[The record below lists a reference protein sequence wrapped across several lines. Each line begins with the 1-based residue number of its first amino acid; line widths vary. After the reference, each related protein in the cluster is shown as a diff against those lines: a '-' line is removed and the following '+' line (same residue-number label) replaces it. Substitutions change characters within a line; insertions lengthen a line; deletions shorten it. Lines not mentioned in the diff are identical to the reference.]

1 MEPPRMAD
9 GQFRAILDGLLE
21 GCQIIDREWRYVY
34 VNDAVARQARKG
46 KHELLGSR
54 MMDVFPGIDQTEMF
68 GILEKCMQ
76 DRAVSRMLNEFTFPD
91 GSRGWFELSFQ
102 PVAEGVLIMSLD
114 VTEVRRAD
122 DEVRRLNADLE
133 ARVAERT
140 AELQA
145 ANHELDAFTY
155 SVTHDLRA
163 PLRAID
169 GFCRILVED
178 HAGRL
183 EAEGKRLLGSV
194 RANAQRMDQ
203 LITDLLHLAK
213 VGRGRLQDEAIDMA
227 AMASAAWR
235 EIASADPHS
244 GFECTIGALPPA
256 RGDPVLLQQVW
267 ANLISNAVKYTLPKG
282 ERRIEIGGR
291 TEPGWTIYYVKDTG
305 VGFDP
310 AFGHKLFG
318 VFERL
323 HRLEEFEGTGVGL
336 AIVRRILER
345 HGGRVWA
352 EGAVGVGATIS
363 FALPAPEAV
372 P

>member
-1 MEPPRMAD
+1 METPRMQDA
-9 GQFRAILDGLLE
+9 QFRAILDGLLE

-34 VNDAVARQARKG
+34 VNDAVARQGRKE

-54 MMDVFPGIDQTEMF
+54 MMDLYPGIDQTEMF
-68 GILEKCMQ
+68 GILKKVMQ
-76 DRAVSRMLNEFTFPD
+76 DRVASRMLNEFTFPD

-102 PVAEGVLIMSLD
+102 PVPEGVLIMSLD
-114 VTEVRRAD
+114 VTEVRRA
-122 DEVRRLNADLE
+122 EEAVRALNLDLE

-140 AELQA
+140 AELRE

-169 GFCRILVED
+169 GFCRILLED
-178 HAGRL
+178 HASRL

-203 LITDLLHLAK
+203 LITDLLRLAK
-213 VGRGRLQDEAIDMA
+213 VGRDRLQDEAIDMA
-227 AMASAAWR
+227 AMASAAWG
-235 EIASADPHS
+235 EIVPADLQP
-244 GFECTIGALPPA
+244 GFECRIGDLPPT
-256 RGDPVLLQQVW
+256 RGDPVLLRQVW
-267 ANLISNAVKYTLPKG
+267 ANLISNAVKYTLPKE
-282 ERRIEIGGR
+282 ERRIEIGSR
-291 TEPGWTIYYVKDTG
+291 TEPDWTIYYVKDTG

-310 AFGHKLFG
+310 AFAHKLFG

-352 EGAVGVGATIS
+352 EGAVGVGATVS
-363 FALPAPEAV
+363 FALPAQETS
-372 P
+372 

>member
-1 MEPPRMAD
+1 METPTMQD
-9 GQFRAILDGLLE
+9 GQFRTILDGLLE

-34 VNDAVARQARKG
+34 VNDAVARQGRRE
-46 KHELLGSR
+46 KHELIGSR
-54 MMDVFPGIDQTEMF
+54 MMDVYPGIDQTEVF
-68 GILEKCMQ
+68 TVLKKCMH
-76 DRAVSRMLNEFTFPD
+76 DRVVARMLNEFTFPD

-102 PVAEGVLIMSLD
+102 PVPEGVLIMSLD
-114 VTEVRRAD
+114 VTEVRRAED
-122 DEVRRLNADLE
+122 AVRKLNADLE

-145 ANHELDAFTY
+145 ANQELDAFTY

-169 GFCRILVED
+169 GFSRILLEE
-178 HAGRL
+178 HGSGL
-183 EAEGKRLLGSV
+183 EADGKRLLHAV
-194 RANAQRMDQ
+194 RANAQKMDQ
-203 LITDLLHLAK
+203 LITDLLRLAR
-213 VGRGRLQDEAIDMA
+213 VARERLQDVAIDMTA
-227 AMASAAWR
+227 VATGVWG
-235 EIASADPHS
+235 EIAPADPKPS
-244 GFECTIGALPPA
+244 FECVIGDLPPT
-256 RGDPVLLQQVW
+256 RGDPVLLRQVW
-267 ANLISNAVKYTLPKG
+267 ANLLSNAVKYTLPKQ

-291 TEPGWTIYYVKDTG
+291 TEPGWTIYYVKDSG

-323 HRLEEFEGTGVGL
+323 HRSEEFEGTGVGL

-352 EGAVGVGATIS
+352 EGVVGVGATVS
-363 FALPAPEAV
+363 FALPAREAAA
-372 P
+372 